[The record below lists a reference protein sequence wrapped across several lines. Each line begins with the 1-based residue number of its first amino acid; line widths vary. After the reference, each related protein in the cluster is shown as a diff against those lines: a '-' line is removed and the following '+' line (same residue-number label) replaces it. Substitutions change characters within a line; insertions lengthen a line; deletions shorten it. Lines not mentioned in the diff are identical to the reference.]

1 MKPMVYT
8 KHLGK
13 DRHKLEMAPLVDV
26 VFQLLI
32 FFLVATQV
40 RPTEA
45 DFTSNLPPASGPAN
59 PIDTERKEQ
68 VDIYLRQGSSE
79 NSVVIH
85 LGRNTSSPIVESF
98 AALRDRLAN
107 SQPDKTTVVIDG
119 DPEIKFSFITQ
130 TLDAVM
136 GAGVEQVTFAKPQ
149 DANR

>member
-45 DFTSNLPPASGPAN
+45 DFTSNLPASSGPADPN
-59 PIDTERKEQ
+59 DKTKREQ
-68 VDIYLRQGSSE
+68 VNLYLQKVPGKEAVTIRWGDQ
-79 NSVVIH
+79 
-85 LGRNTSSPIVESF
+85 L
-98 AALRDRLAN
+98 RLALGSREAHPEN
-107 SQPDKTTVVIDG
+107 MLVIING
-119 DPEIKFSFITQ
+119 DPDVKFRFITQ

-136 GAGVEQVTFAKPQ
+136 GAGVEQVTFAKPPGTS
-149 DANR
+149 R